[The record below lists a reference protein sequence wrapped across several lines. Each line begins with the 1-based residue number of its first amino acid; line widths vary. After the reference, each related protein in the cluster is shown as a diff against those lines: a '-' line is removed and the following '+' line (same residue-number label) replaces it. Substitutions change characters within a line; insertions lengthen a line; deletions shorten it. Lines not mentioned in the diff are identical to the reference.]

1 MKRESMKRGG
11 EKMINRFDHIGIA
24 VKNLDEAIDLYK
36 KLGFELK
43 EIEEVAEQKVRVAML
58 PVGESKIEL
67 LEATSEDS
75 AIAKF
80 IEKRGEGI
88 HHLAVNV
95 EDIEKALENAKSN
108 GLKLIDEKPRIGAGG
123 KKVAFVHPKSTKG
136 VLLEFVEG

>member
-1 MKRESMKRGG
+1 VVEMFKK
-11 EKMINRFDHIGIA
+11 IDHIGIA
-24 VKNLDEAIDLYK
+24 VSNLNEAMELYK
-36 KLGFELK
+36 KLGFEVK
-43 EIEEVAEQKVRVAML
+43 EIEEVAEQKVKVAML

-88 HHLAVNV
+88 HHIAVNV
-95 EDIEKALENAKSN
+95 DDIEKALENAKN
-108 GLKLIDEKPRIGAGG
+108 EGLKLIDEKPRIGAGG
-123 KKVAFVHPKSTKG
+123 KKVAFIHPKSTKG

>member
-1 MKRESMKRGG
+1 VVEMFKK
-11 EKMINRFDHIGIA
+11 IDHIGIA
-24 VKNLDEAIDLYK
+24 VSNLDEAMELYK
-36 KLGFELK
+36 KLGFEVK
-43 EIEEVAEQKVRVAML
+43 EVEEVAEQKVKVAML

-67 LEATSEDS
+67 LEATSKDS

-88 HHLAVNV
+88 HHIAINV
-95 EDIEKALENAKSN
+95 EDIEKALENAKN
-108 GLKLIDEKPRIGAGG
+108 EGLKLIDEKPRVGAGG

>member
-1 MKRESMKRGG
+1 MSLIKK
-11 EKMINRFDHIGIA
+11 IDHIGIA
-24 VKNLDEAIDLYK
+24 VKNLDEAVETYK

-43 EIEEVAEQKVRVAML
+43 EIEEVAEQKVKVAML

-80 IEKRGEGI
+80 LEKRGEGI
-88 HHLAVNV
+88 HHIAVGV
-95 EDIEKALENAKSN
+95 KDIEKALENAKNN
-108 GLKLIDEKPRIGAGG
+108 GLQLIDEKPRIGAGG
-123 KKVAFVHPKSTKG
+123 KKVAFVHPKSTRG

>member
-1 MKRESMKRGG
+1 MLKK
-11 EKMINRFDHIGIA
+11 IDHIGIA

-43 EIEEVAEQKVRVAML
+43 EIEEIPEQKVKVAML

-75 AIAKF
+75 PIAKV

-88 HHLAVNV
+88 HHIAVNV
-95 EDIEKALENAKSN
+95 ENIEKALENAKSN

-123 KKVAFVHPKSTKG
+123 KKIAFVHPKSTKG
-136 VLLEFVEG
+136 VLLEFVE

>member
-1 MKRESMKRGG
+1 MFKK
-11 EKMINRFDHIGIA
+11 IDHIGIA
-24 VKNLDEAIDLYK
+24 VSNLDEAMELYK
-36 KLGFELK
+36 KLGFEVK
-43 EIEEVAEQKVRVAML
+43 EVEEVAEQKVKVAML

-88 HHLAVNV
+88 HHIAINV
-95 EDIEKALENAKSN
+95 KDIEKALENAKN
-108 GLKLIDEKPRIGAGG
+108 EGLKLIDEKPRVGAGG

>member
-1 MKRESMKRGG
+1 
-11 EKMINRFDHIGIA
+11 MINRIDHIGVA
-24 VKNLDEAIDLYK
+24 VKNLDEAVDLYK

-43 EIEEVAEQKVRVAML
+43 EIEEIPEQKVKVAML

-67 LEATSEDS
+67 LEATAEDS

-80 IEKRGEGI
+80 LEKRGEGI
-88 HHLAVNV
+88 HHVAINV
-95 EDIEKALENAKSN
+95 RDIEKALENAKAN
-108 GLKLIDEKPRIGAGG
+108 GLQLIDEKPRIGAGG